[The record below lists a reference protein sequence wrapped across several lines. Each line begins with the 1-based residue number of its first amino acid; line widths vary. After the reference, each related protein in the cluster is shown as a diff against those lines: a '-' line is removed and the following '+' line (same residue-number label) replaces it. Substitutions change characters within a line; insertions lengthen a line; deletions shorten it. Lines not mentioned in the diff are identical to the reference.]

1 MRIKGGLGFIKSKKN
16 GIGIPVLLKKDTKK
30 NLLKELNLN
39 KTTDITNIMNFEYD
53 NKNEDFPILKS
64 KTKPWI
70 YIYPWQLKAINIDF
84 QKKIEIKCI
93 FFISKLKSKI
103 VIYIKGDG
111 IMEKKDVFLK
121 LIDNEDYSFIEV
133 DVKDNK
139 SYLYGFRDTRLSK
152 EELALAKE
160 NGFYIYELRT
170 SDEDDSMPYSIEKNV
185 LVNFYGT
192 IITPKKIEEVE
203 NGKHIIIEDYGLL
216 DYSFI
221 DEKIDEA
228 LEG

>member
-1 MRIKGGLGFIKSKKN
+1 
-16 GIGIPVLLKKDTKK
+16 
-30 NLLKELNLN
+30 
-39 KTTDITNIMNFEYD
+39 
-53 NKNEDFPILKS
+53 
-64 KTKPWI
+64 
-70 YIYPWQLKAINIDF
+70 
-84 QKKIEIKCI
+84 
-93 FFISKLKSKI
+93 
-103 VIYIKGDG
+103 
-111 IMEKKDVFLK
+111 MEKKDIFLK
-121 LIDNEDYSFIEV
+121 LIDNEDYSFIEI

-152 EELALAKE
+152 EELVLAKE

-221 DEKIDEA
+221 DGKIDEA
-228 LEG
+228 LEV